1 MERLTAPVPLYIQIA
16 DTLLGQIET
25 GVMPPGHRLPSERE
39 LGQTLGVSRTT
50 IRQALQVLDAR
61 GLLFRRQGQGTY
73 IAGPRIERQA
83 GKLVP
88 FTLSMQR
95 RGYLTEARLVA
106 LEKAPAEAAVAAEL
120 GLAVSAPI
128 YFICRVRMVNREP
141 VLLERLSVPAELF
154 AGLETHNLA
163 KRSLYEV
170 METEYR
176 IRVSKAR
183 QSLEPVVATEY
194 EAGLLAIHPG
204 SPLMLERR
212 LAFDEDG
219 RAVEHGRDLFR
230 GDRFRFIT
238 EVAPL
243 EL

>member
-1 MERLTAPVPLYIQIA
+1 LYIQIA

-25 GVMPPGHRLPSERE
+25 GELPPGHRVPSERE
-39 LGQTLGVSRTT
+39 LSETLGVSRTT
-50 IRQALQVLDAR
+50 VRQALHVLDAR
-61 GLLFRRQGQGTY
+61 GLLYRRQGHGTY

-95 RGYLTEARLVA
+95 RGYITEARLIT
-106 LEKAPAEAAVAAEL
+106 LERCPAEAAVAAEL

-128 YFICRVRMVNREP
+128 YFICRVRTVNREP
-141 VLLERLSVPAELF
+141 VLLERLTVPAELF
-154 AGLETHNLA
+154 PGLEAFGLER
-163 KRSLYEV
+163 RSLYEV
-170 METEYR
+170 METEFG
-176 IRVSKAR
+176 ISVAKAR

-194 EAGLLAIHPG
+194 EAELLEIQSG

-212 LAFDEDG
+212 LALDDKG
-219 RAVEHGRDLFR
+219 RAVEHARDLFR
-230 GDRFRFIT
+230 GDRFRFVT